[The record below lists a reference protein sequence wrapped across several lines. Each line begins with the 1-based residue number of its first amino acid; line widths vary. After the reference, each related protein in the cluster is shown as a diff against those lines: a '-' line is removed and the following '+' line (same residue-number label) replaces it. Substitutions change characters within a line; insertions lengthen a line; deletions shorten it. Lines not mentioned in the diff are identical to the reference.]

1 MVYQQIATAQLNP
14 SGWTLEDKS
23 RLMLK
28 LYQKALFCMDE
39 AIELIE
45 CGEMVA
51 KGERLIRAQ
60 DIVWQLSDALDHRGE
75 GREIAMNLGRLYLY
89 VYRLLIRGNNLLDT
103 EAIREARHLMAK
115 LLSAWE
121 EVSHG
126 VEKVLPAVRA
136 RY

>member
-1 MVYQQIATAQLNP
+1 MVYQEIATAQLNP
-14 SGWTLEDKS
+14 SGWSLEDKS

-28 LYQKALFCMDE
+28 LYQKAMLCMDE

-45 CGEMVA
+45 CDEMVA

-89 VYRLLIRGNNLLDT
+89 IYRLLIRGNNLLDT
-103 EAIREARHLMAK
+103 EAIGEARYLMAK

-121 EVSHG
+121 EVAHG
-126 VEKVLPAVRA
+126 TGEVMPGVRA

>member
-23 RLMLK
+23 RLLLR
-28 LYQKALFCMDE
+28 LYQKALLCMDE

-45 CGEMVA
+45 RGEMVV

-103 EAIREARHLMAK
+103 EAIGEARYLMAK

-126 VEKVLPAVRA
+126 DESVLHGGKA

>member
-1 MVYQQIATAQLNP
+1 MVYQEIAMAQLNP

-28 LYQKALFCMDE
+28 LYQKAMLCMDE

-45 CGEMVA
+45 CDEMVA

-60 DIVWQLSDALDHRGE
+60 DIVWQLSDALDYRGE
-75 GREIAMNLGRLYLY
+75 GREIAINLGSLYLY
-89 VYRLLIRGNNLLDT
+89 IYRLLIRGNNLLDT
-103 EAIREARHLMAK
+103 EAIGEARYLMAK

-121 EVSHG
+121 EVAYG
-126 VEKVLPAVRA
+126 TGEVMPGARA

>member
-1 MVYQQIATAQLNP
+1 MVYQEIATAQLNP

-28 LYQKALFCMDE
+28 LYQKAMLCMDE

-89 VYRLLIRGNNLLDT
+89 IYRLLIRGNNLLDT
-103 EAIREARHLMAK
+103 EAIGEARYLMAK

-126 VEKVLPAVRA
+126 AREVLPGARA